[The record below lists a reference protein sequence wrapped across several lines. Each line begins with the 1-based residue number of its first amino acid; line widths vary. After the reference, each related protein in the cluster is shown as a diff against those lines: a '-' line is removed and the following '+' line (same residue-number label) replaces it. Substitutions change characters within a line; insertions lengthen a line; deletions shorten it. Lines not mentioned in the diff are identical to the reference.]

1 MAVPLKP
8 KSVALD
14 TCVMI
19 DLASGDAVSDTALKA
34 IRRRLTGTV
43 IIVTPTA
50 VQELAWLATEA
61 DEEET
66 RNLATLAL
74 RDLKA
79 RWGIE
84 PANCNPANHGIIEL
98 AAQELR
104 ARGVVPEEEV
114 GDSLIIAES
123 SSAECA
129 LLVSADGHMLDADN
143 NNLNQI
149 LVGRHLNP
157 IVIISPW
164 KIAKDYAPA

>member
-1 MAVPLKP
+1 M
-8 KSVALD
+8 
-14 TCVMI
+14 
-19 DLASGDAVSDTALKA
+19 DLAANDAVSDQALKA
-34 IRRRLTGTV
+34 IRRRLKGTA
-43 IIVTPTA
+43 IIVTPTV
-50 VQELAWLATEA
+50 VQELASLTENG
-61 DEEET
+61 DTEEV
-66 RNLATLAL
+66 RNLAYLAL

-84 PANCNPANHGIIEL
+84 PANCGAANHGIIEL

-104 ARGVVPEEEV
+104 ARGLLPEEEV

-129 LLVSADGHMLDADN
+129 LLVSADSHMLNADN
-143 NNLNQI
+143 AKMNEI

-164 KIAKDYAPA
+164 KIVKDYGAA

>member
-1 MAVPLKP
+1 
-8 KSVALD
+8 
-14 TCVMI
+14 MI
-19 DLASGDAVSDTALKA
+19 DLASGDAECDKALKA
-34 IRRRLTGTV
+34 IRRRLKGTAV
-43 IIVTPTA
+43 IVTPTV
-50 VQELAWLATEA
+50 VQELAWLA
-61 DEEET
+61 DSQDEET
-66 RNLATLAL
+66 RDLATLAL

-84 PANCNPANHGIIEL
+84 PANCNPANHGVIGL

-104 ARGVVPEEEV
+104 DRGLLPEAEV
-114 GDSLIIAES
+114 ADSLIIAES

-143 NNLNQI
+143 AKMNEI

-164 KIAKDYAPA
+164 KIAKDYASA